1 VAKKSNKSRVG
12 DSFDYL
18 EEVLRPFIRK
28 KLKDRFR
35 GAWYDR
41 FEQALERTLSL
52 QKLKGDDEE
61 TRYASAD
68 LHALMTVMDRLWWE
82 VFSSVLPKTA
92 RSHLNEIREYR
103 NQWAHPGGFTI
114 QEADRAIQ
122 TVYLLMEVLAPAH
135 LDEIT
140 KLLREVQL
148 ERFEEDERKFHQA
161 QTIKIAADA
170 DLPSWKKVA
179 IPHENVSSGE
189 STPADYAA
197 DLSQVVAGSAPIE
210 YQHPV
215 EFFRRTYITEG
226 LRQLLQ
232 IALRRLTGRSAEP
245 IVQLQTSFGG
255 GKTHTM
261 LALYH
266 LFGDE
271 LDLKQLPEL
280 QELVAEIDDD
290 IPIANRAV
298 IVGTNFSQF
307 EPRKHADGVCTY
319 TLWGEMAHQLGGKE
333 AYELVRQED
342 EHGISPSSEKIRLLF
357 ERFGPALVLIDEWV
371 AFARNIYNK
380 TDLPCGSF
388 DSNLTFVQALTEGA
402 KQSSDALVVASIPE
416 SDIEIGGDDGQAVR
430 EQLEHTFGRVEVIW
444 KPASREE
451 SMEIV
456 RRRLFREIDEV
467 KRHRVITAFMDLY
480 RKENNAFPQE
490 TQHWREYQQKML
502 AAYPIHPELFN
513 RLYEDWSTLE
523 RFQRTRGVLR
533 LMANMIHHLWTEEDP
548 SPLIMPST
556 LPLDWSPAV
565 SELIKYLP
573 NEGWDSVVE
582 TDVDGQSSRAYRL
595 DVENSH
601 FGACSACRRVART
614 IFLGSA
620 PKDKKKNNRGLD
632 EARIRLGCVQPGES
646 IIVFNDALR
655 RLQEE
660 MAYVYTDSQRYWFDT
675 HPSINRLARDMAQEF
690 DEQEHILP
698 ELKRRLKEFEQQ
710 RYHFAK
716 IQTAPEGSSEVPDEQ
731 EVRLVVL
738 PPNATHRKR
747 NLESKAL
754 QQAEEILLQR
764 GDTPRLNRNMLLF
777 LATDATRIEHLKQQ
791 TRLFLAWRE
800 LKQKKEQ
807 YNLDSY
813 QKDQVNKNLE
823 NLNHSVRQLLDGA
836 YEWVF
841 VPKEGEKHPVDWDVY
856 RLSTVSGENCI
867 AKASRKL
874 TYEEELIM
882 EWSPARLN
890 KELEKWIWK
899 NNSDVSLQKLWSY
912 YTQYLYL
919 SRLRDQEVLRQAI
932 IDGLASQD
940 YFGYAQAKDE
950 KGRYQGFIYHEL
962 GARVYIDQQSLLI
975 EPNVAKVVSIQRE
988 EEQKQTQQTAA
999 TRMEMQKKQHT
1010 FQSAEQGSTQQSPKP
1025 KLVQKRYQRMNGIAS
1040 IPPERVMFHVNQLW
1054 EEIIQLLVK
1063 IDQAEL
1069 DIRLDLEVKV
1079 PAGLPEHVVRA
1090 VRENAHQLGVR
1101 VEFYEE

>member
-1 VAKKSNKSRVG
+1 MAKKSNKSRVG

-18 EEVLRPFIRK
+18 EEVLRPFIRER
-28 KLKDRFR
+28 LKQKFQ
-35 GAWYDR
+35 GAWYER
-41 FEQALERTLSL
+41 FEQALEHTLSL
-52 QKLKGDDEE
+52 RNLKGDNEE
-61 TRYASAD
+61 ARYASAD

-82 VFSSVLPKTA
+82 AFGSVLPKTA

-122 TVYLLMEVLAPAH
+122 TVYLLMDVLAPSH
-135 LDEIT
+135 LEEIT
-140 KLLREVQL
+140 KLLREVQR
-148 ERFEEDERKFHQA
+148 ERFEEDERKYDQA
-161 QTIKIAADA
+161 QAIKIAAYA

-179 IPHENVSSGE
+179 IPHENVSRGE
-189 STPADYAA
+189 STPAQYAA
-197 DLSQVVAGSAPIE
+197 DLSQVIAGSAPAE

-215 EFFRRTYITEG
+215 EFFRRTYLTEG

-245 IVQLQTSFGG
+245 VVQLQTSFGG

-280 QELVAEIDDD
+280 KELVTEIDDD
-290 IPIANRAV
+290 LPIANRAV
-298 IVGTNFSQF
+298 IVGTHFSQF
-307 EPRKHADGVCTY
+307 EPRKHNDGVYTY
-319 TLWGEMAHQLGGKE
+319 TMWGEMAHQLGGKE

-416 SDIEIGGDDGQAVR
+416 SDIEIGGEDGRAVR

-467 KRHRVITAFMDLY
+467 KRNRVITAFMDLY
-480 RKENNAFPQE
+480 RKEGNAFPQE

-523 RFQRTRGVLR
+523 RFQRTRGILR
-533 LMANMIHHLWTEEDP
+533 LMASMIHHLWTEEDP

-565 SELIKYLP
+565 SELTKYLP
-573 NEGWDSVVE
+573 NDGWDSVVE
-582 TDVDGQSSRAYRL
+582 TDVDGKSSRAYRL

-632 EARIRLGCVQPGES
+632 EARVRLGCVQPGEN
-646 IIVFNDALR
+646 IVVFNDALR
-655 RLQEE
+655 RLQEDL
-660 MAYVYTDSQRYWFDT
+660 AYLYTDRQRYWLDT
-675 HPSINRLARDMAQEF
+675 HPSINRLARDMAQEL
-690 DEQEHILP
+690 DEQEDIFT
-698 ELKRRLKEFEQQ
+698 ELKRRLKKWQQ
-710 RYHFAK
+710 NRYHFAK

-738 PPNATHRKR
+738 HPNATHRQR
-747 NLESKAL
+747 FSESKAL
-754 QQAEEILLQR
+754 QQAEEILLHR
-764 GDTPRLNRNMLLF
+764 GDTPRLHRNMLIF
-777 LATDATRIEHLKQQ
+777 LAMDATFIERLKEQ
-791 TRLFLAWRE
+791 TKLFLAWHKIKE
-800 LKQKKEQ
+800 NKEQ
-807 YNLDSY
+807 YNLDRH
-813 QKDQVNKNLE
+813 QNAQVDQNFKNLDQAVE
-823 NLNHSVRQLLDGA
+823 QLLESA
-836 YEWVF
+836 YKWIL
-841 VPKEGEKHPVDWDVY
+841 VPKRGEQQAVEWSVY
-856 RLSTVSGENCI
+856 PIGAGDHCI
-867 AKASRKL
+867 DKASRKL
-874 TYEEELIM
+874 IYEEELIV

-890 KELEKWIWK
+890 EELQEWIWQ
-899 NNSDVSLQKLWSY
+899 NHSDLPLQKIWSY

-919 SRLRDQEVLRQAI
+919 SRLRDQEVLRRAI
-932 IDGLASQD
+932 MAGLESRN
-940 YFGYAQAKDE
+940 YFGYAQARDE
-950 KGRYQGFIYHEL
+950 NGRYQGFVYHQP
-962 GARVYIDQQSLLI
+962 GARVSIDQQSRLI
-975 EPNVAKVVSIQRE
+975 HPNVAEAIFSQSRE
-988 EEQKQTQQTAA
+988 EEIQKQQTAA
-999 TRMEMQKKQHT
+999 TSMKEKESPRHE
-1010 FQSAEQGSTQQSPKP
+1010 STPPPPGP

-1063 IDQAEL
+1063 VDQTEL
-1069 DIRLDLEVKV
+1069 DIRLDLEVRA